1 MQLHLVEIVTSPDKC
16 PVQAAA
22 TNTSV
27 AYAGADTPETMIF
40 QKLRKLPPNSRSCG
54 ITTFQHAY

>member
-1 MQLHLVEIVTSPDKC
+1 MQLHLDESVTSPDKC
-16 PVQAAA
+16 PLYAAA

-27 AYAGADTPETMIF
+27 AHAGADTAETIIF
-40 QKLRKLPPNSRSCG
+40 QKWRKFAPNSRNSG